1 MFINESND
9 ASKHTVTLPFQVNL
23 VKDEMVK
30 LENPDG
36 LKFEASDANPFR
48 IFGFRIPQR
57 RI

>member
-1 MFINESND
+1 MYIND
-9 ASKHTVTLPFQVNL
+9 TSKHTVTLPFQVNL

-30 LENPDG
+30 MENPGG